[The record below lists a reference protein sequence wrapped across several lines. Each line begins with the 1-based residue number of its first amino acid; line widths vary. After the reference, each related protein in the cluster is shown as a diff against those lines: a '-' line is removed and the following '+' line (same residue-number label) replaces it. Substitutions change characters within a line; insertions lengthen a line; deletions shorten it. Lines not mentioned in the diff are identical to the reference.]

1 MKFLI
6 VALDYFF
13 GLAFLLLF
21 LLFTPLADDWS
32 PFTVRFFFISGFLGM
47 SLAQMWFPVNLGR
60 TANDSGQL
68 FRNALGV
75 SLVFIVG
82 TYITMRILYHP
93 GVDTGRWLSLIGV
106 AFLFCF
112 LVFRWLEKKA
122 LTRVW
127 ASGYKVVRVI
137 AIGNGDNFSR
147 IIRHFAKSPGLG
159 FRIVGCYTDDPSTEY
174 AETLGSVAEGMEII
188 RSNKSFPGTI
198 DALLCGF
205 PTSESRSLN
214 DCAFYCNSRVLRYY
228 YAPSDDTLGVHLKP
242 MLIGNDEVFTL
253 FRLPLSIPTNQF
265 IKRAFDIV
273 FSVCVLI
280 PLGLFIPI
288 IALII
293 KRQSPGPIFFKQ
305 ARTGM
310 DGRTFMCY
318 KFRSMHVNK
327 DADKVQATK
336 DDPRK
341 FPFGNFMRKS
351 NIDELPQF
359 WNVLKNDMS
368 IVGPRPHM
376 LKHTEMYSKLL
387 DKYMVRHFVKPGI
400 TGWAQESGFRGETKE
415 LWQME
420 GRVKCDIWY
429 IEHWSFWLDIRI
441 ILLTVKSVFIHDKQA
456 Y

>member
-6 VALDYFF
+6 VALDYVFAF
-13 GLAFLLLF
+13 AVLLVFLLLSSSGDQWPEYTIR
-21 LLFTPLADDWS
+21 LLF
-32 PFTVRFFFISGFLGM
+32 VSGFLGM
-47 SLAQMWFPVNLGR
+47 SMAQILFPVNLGR
-60 TANDSGQL
+60 TSNDSGLL
-68 FRNALGV
+68 FRNAVGV
-75 SLVFIVG
+75 STTFIIA
-82 TYITMRILYHP
+82 TYLTMRVIDHP
-93 GVDTGRWLSLIGV
+93 WVNMGRWLLPIGAASFCILLSFRYVEKLI
-106 AFLFCF
+106 
-112 LVFRWLEKKA
+112 
-122 LTRVW
+122 LTHLW
-127 ASGYKVVRVI
+127 ARGYNVVRVI
-137 AIGNGDNFSR
+137 AVGNGE
-147 IIRHFAKSPGLG
+147 HFTQVIKSLASNPGLG
-159 FRIVGCYTDDPSTEY
+159 FRIVGCYTDGSCPEMV
-174 AETLGSVAEGMEII
+174 ENLGNVDKCYEII
-188 RSNKSFPGTI
+188 NNKKEFPMAI
-198 DALLCGF
+198 EALLCGL
-205 PTSESRSLN
+205 PMDDNTAIVQ
-214 DCAFYCNSRVLRYY
+214 CANYCNSRVLRFYY
-228 YAPSDDTLGVHLKP
+228 VPSDGHFRLHLHP
-242 MLIGNDEVFTL
+242 LLIGSEEVFTS
-253 FRLPLSIPTNQF
+253 FRLPLSLPNNKLL
-265 IKRAFDIV
+265 KRTFDVV
-273 FSVCVLI
+273 FSLCVLMLLAVI
-280 PLGLFIPI
+280 TPI

-293 KRQSPGPIFFKQ
+293 KIQSPGPIFFKQ

-341 FPFGNFMRKS
+341 FPFGNFMRKC

-376 LKHTEMYSKLL
+376 LKHTEMYSALL

-441 ILLTVKSVFIHDKQA
+441 ILMTVRSIFIHDKHA

>member
-6 VALDYFF
+6 AALDYFF

-122 LTRVW
+122 LTRLW

-188 RSNKSFPGTI
+188 RSGKNFPGTI

-228 YAPSDDTLGVHLKP
+228 
-242 MLIGNDEVFTL
+242 
-253 FRLPLSIPTNQF
+253 
-265 IKRAFDIV
+265 
-273 FSVCVLI
+273 
-280 PLGLFIPI
+280 
-288 IALII
+288 
-293 KRQSPGPIFFKQ
+293 
-305 ARTGM
+305 
-310 DGRTFMCY
+310 
-318 KFRSMHVNK
+318 
-327 DADKVQATK
+327 
-336 DDPRK
+336 
-341 FPFGNFMRKS
+341 
-351 NIDELPQF
+351 
-359 WNVLKNDMS
+359 
-368 IVGPRPHM
+368 
-376 LKHTEMYSKLL
+376 
-387 DKYMVRHFVKPGI
+387 
-400 TGWAQESGFRGETKE
+400 
-415 LWQME
+415 
-420 GRVKCDIWY
+420 
-429 IEHWSFWLDIRI
+429 
-441 ILLTVKSVFIHDKQA
+441 
-456 Y
+456 

>member
-6 VALDYFF
+6 VALDYVFALAII
-13 GLAFLLLF
+13 LAFLILTPFGDQWPPYSVRLL
-21 LLFTPLADDWS
+21 L
-32 PFTVRFFFISGFLGM
+32 VSGFLGM
-47 SLAQMWFPVNLGR
+47 SVAQILFPVNLGR
-60 TANDSGQL
+60 TSNDSGLL

-75 SLVFIVG
+75 SATFIVG
-82 TYITMRILYHP
+82 TYITMRIIDHP
-93 GVDTGRWLSLIGV
+93 GVNTGRWLVVIG
-106 AFLFCF
+106 
-112 LVFRWLEKKA
+112 LVFFITFLIFRYIEKLT
-122 LTRVW
+122 LTRLW
-127 ASGYKVVRVI
+127 SHGYNVVRII
-137 AIGNGDNFSR
+137 AVGSGD
-147 IIRHFAKSPGLG
+147 HFNHVVRNLKRNPGQG
-159 FRIVGCYTDDPSTEY
+159 FRIVGCYCDGECPEGVKV
-174 AETLGSVAEGMEII
+174 LGSIADCFDII
-188 RSNKSFPGTI
+188 NKGEDFPEAT
-198 DALLCGF
+198 DSLLCGL
-205 PTSESRSLN
+205 PMDDNKALMQSAN
-214 DCAFYCNSRVLRYY
+214 YCNQRVLRFYY
-228 YAPSDDTLGVHLKP
+228 VPSDDHFRLHLYP
-242 MLIGNDEVFTL
+242 LLIGNEEVFTA
-253 FRLPLSIPTNQF
+253 FRLPLSLTNNKLA
-265 IKRAFDIV
+265 KRTFDIV
-273 FSVCVLI
+273 FSLCVLI
-280 PLGLFIPI
+280 PLALITPI

-293 KRQSPGPIFFKQ
+293 KLQSPGPIFFKQ

-341 FPFGNFMRKS
+341 FPFGNFMRKC

-376 LKHTEMYSKLL
+376 LKHTEMYSALL

-429 IEHWSFWLDIRI
+429 IEHWTFWLDIRI
-441 ILLTVKSVFIHDKQA
+441 ILMTVKSIFVHDQHA

>member
-6 VALDYFF
+6 VALDYAFA
-13 GLAFLLLF
+13 LAMLLLF
-21 LLFTPLADDWS
+21 LILTPFGDQWPPYTIRLLF
-32 PFTVRFFFISGFLGM
+32 VSGFLGM
-47 SLAQMWFPVNLGR
+47 GLAEMLFPVNLGR
-60 TANDSGQL
+60 TSNDSGLL

-75 SLVFIVG
+75 SATFIVG
-82 TYITMRILYHP
+82 TYITMRIIDHP
-93 GVDTGRWLSLIGV
+93 GVDAGRWLAIMGV
-106 AFLFCF
+106 VFFVIFLM
-112 LVFRWLEKKA
+112 FRYVEK
-122 LTRVW
+122 LTLMRMW
-127 ASGYKVVRVI
+127 ARGYHVVRII
-137 AIGNGDNFSR
+137 AVGNGD
-147 IIRHFAKSPGLG
+147 HFLHVVKNLKKNPGQG
-159 FRIVGCYTDDPSTEY
+159 FRIVGCYTDGECPDGVPALGTTADCFELIREGKDLPE
-174 AETLGSVAEGMEII
+174 ETDS
-188 RSNKSFPGTI
+188 
-198 DALLCGF
+198 LLCGL
-205 PTSESRSLN
+205 PMDENTVLKQ
-214 DCAFYCNSRVLRYY
+214 CANYCNNRVLRFYY
-228 YAPSDDTLGVHLKP
+228 VPSDDHFRLHLYP
-242 MLIGNDEVFTL
+242 LLIGNEEVFTA
-253 FRLPLSIPTNQF
+253 FRLPLSLTNNK
-265 IKRAFDIV
+265 IAKRTFDIV
-273 FSVCVLI
+273 FSICVLI
-280 PLGLFIPI
+280 PLAIITPF

-293 KRQSPGPIFFKQ
+293 KLQSPGPIFFKQ

-341 FPFGNFMRKS
+341 FPFGNFMRKC

-376 LKHTEMYSKLL
+376 LKHTEMYSALL
-387 DKYMVRHFVKPGI
+387 NKYMVRHFVKPGI

-429 IEHWSFWLDIRI
+429 IEHWTFWLDIRI
-441 ILLTVKSVFIHDKQA
+441 ILMTVKSIFVHDQHA

>member
-122 LTRVW
+122 LTRLW

-318 KFRSMHVNK
+318 KFRSMHVNA
-327 DADKVQATK
+327 DADKVQATEN
-336 DDPRK
+336 DPRK
-341 FPFGNFMRKS
+341 FPFGDFMRRA

-359 WNVLKNDMS
+359 FNVWRGEMS

-376 LKHTEMYSKLL
+376 EQQTRTYSELI
-387 DKYMVRHFVKPGI
+387 DKYMLRHVIKPGV
-400 TGWAQESGFRGETKE
+400 TGWAQVNGFRGPTDE
-415 LWQME
+415 LWKME
-420 GRVKCDIWY
+420 KRVEYDVWY
-429 IEHWSFWLDIRI
+429 TENWNFFLDLKI
-441 ILLTVKSVFIHDKQA
+441 IVLTVVNAIRGEQNAF
-456 Y
+456 